1 MSARDY
7 ISVMV
12 NTNKIIYIDT
22 ASLMDVEELSQFIQN
37 GEDILRDKN
46 RRIVVPQAVCLEL
59 VRHLGSENQKK
70 QDKAM
75 RALGLIKDHQDIF
88 EVRNQGLTEDEI
100 YSAFADAEIL
110 AELTRNKKNC
120 GQLLITNDRALGQDA
135 FELNN
140 QGSCRGYRIMVCF
153 INRFGELRKCEC
165 TYSTTGETAKVAEAI
180 WNNEEQDTAAQH
192 QIDKMLDTTAQ
203 NKAGKE
209 LDATARARA
218 EKKQKIGDESK
229 NTSAVEPKEGPSLW
243 DVLIP
248 TGTFFLGFLTCKY
261 GKTAV
266 KAAKTIIALI

>member
-1 MSARDY
+1 MNSIEVKCIVKEGAALPIYKTLGAAGADVCALIEKPVVIQPGKRGIVPTGLFFEIPEGY
-7 ISVMV
+7 EIQVRPRSGLAAKNGVMV
-12 NTNKIIYIDT
+12 LNTPGTIDSDYRGEII
-22 ASLMDVEELSQFIQN
+22 V
-37 GEDILRDKN
+37 
-46 RRIVVPQAVCLEL
+46 
-59 VRHLGSENQKK
+59 
-70 QDKAM
+70 
-75 RALGLIKDHQDIF
+75 ALI
-88 EVRNQGLTEDEI
+88 N
-100 YSAFADAEIL
+100 
-110 AELTRNKKNC
+110 
-120 GQLLITNDRALGQDA
+120 LGQDA